1 MENNNETFQYN
12 YSAKEQEE
20 ILQIRK
26 KYMPAKEDKMTQLR
40 KLDNKVNEKA
50 TIWSIMIG
58 IVGSLILGGGMS
70 MCMVAGGIW
79 FVPGILIGIIGMA
92 VLGAAYPIY
101 NHVLKKE
108 REKAA
113 PEIMRLTDELMK

>member
-70 MCMVAGGIW
+70 LCMVAGGIW

>member
-50 TIWSIMIG
+50 TIGSIMIG

-70 MCMVAGGIW
+70 LCMVAGGIW

>member
-1 MENNNETFQYN
+1 
-12 YSAKEQEE
+12 
-20 ILQIRK
+20 
-26 KYMPAKEDKMTQLR
+26 
-40 KLDNKVNEKA
+40 
-50 TIWSIMIG
+50 
-58 IVGSLILGGGMS
+58 

>member
-50 TIWSIMIG
+50 TIWSIIIG